1 MRRWHLLVRRLLEE
15 EGITQ
20 FVFGSAGSGH
30 IAICSP
36 YLRGRLIVSS
46 TPKKEKRTLQNIRR
60 DVRRLKIPQEVCDD

>member
-15 EGITQ
+15 EDITQ

-46 TPKKEKRTLQNIRR
+46 TPKKKSAPCKTFAEMCA
-60 DVRRLKIPQEVCDD
+60 D